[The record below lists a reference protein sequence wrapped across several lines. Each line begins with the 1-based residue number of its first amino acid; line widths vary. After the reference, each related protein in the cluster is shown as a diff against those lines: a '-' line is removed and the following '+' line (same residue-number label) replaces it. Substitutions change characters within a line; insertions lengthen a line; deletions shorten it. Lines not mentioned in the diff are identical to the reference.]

1 MTNKFVL
8 EALASDLKRVSLGL
22 QRGSNVMAQRFL
34 QEALKRREEVL
45 TEQTA
50 PYINK
55 ILTGLNNKISSE
67 DALMYST
74 LIQNYTQRKNT

>member
-1 MTNKFVL
+1 
-8 EALASDLKRVSLGL
+8 
-22 QRGSNVMAQRFL
+22 
-34 QEALKRREEVL
+34 VL